1 MKSTCNFDSNIVKS
15 GDWDACIRASS
26 GDSGLIGVVI
36 VANGNMA
43 CELLACLIQIVGE
56 QPGITAVSLSGE
68 YNREQKQEEIC
79 RAVARVDEGK
89 GVVVV
94 TDLYGS
100 SPANL
105 AMKACGPPDRV
116 ILAGANLPMLVK
128 LVKSRRAGLQVAAS
142 RAAESGRKYVQIFD

>member
-1 MKSTCNFDSNIVKS
+1 M
-15 GDWDACIRASS
+15 
-26 GDSGLIGVVI
+26 IGVVI

-79 RAVARVDEGK
+79 RAVARVDEGN

-128 LVKSRRAGLQVAAS
+128 LVKSRRADLQVAAS